1 MDENKVKVLVGL
13 FGFFLSEVDD
23 FYVSYSKL
31 DDLESICK
39 LVRKRY
45 GNMAFGFRRLRP
57 VGHQPFGRD
66 DEYLDPGWIYICGGK
81 VESAKEVLS
90 RDDPKE
96 EVLRSNI
103 RCNKIAAILKTPVG
117 KTFQFDPKKDIVL
130 DVKE

>member
-1 MDENKVKVLVGL
+1 MNENKAKVIVGL

-39 LVRKRY
+39 LIRKRY

-57 VGHQPFGRD
+57 FGQRPFGRD

-117 KTFQFDPKKDIVL
+117 KTF
-130 DVKE
+130 

>member
-1 MDENKVKVLVGL
+1 MDENKVKVHVGL

-23 FYVSYSKL
+23 FYVSYGKV

-45 GNMAFGFRRLRP
+45 GDMAFGFRRLRP
-57 VGHQPFGRD
+57 FGND

-96 EVLRSNI
+96 KILRSNI